1 MGTGLQR
8 NRHSPPVQLS
18 PVLLQEQQAFD
29 RLLDEPPI
37 PGPKPWS
44 DELERAAVAA
54 CAYATPHVVALR
66 SYGVSNR
73 SAYEWLSDEPP
84 AAYRSACLA
93 LAARLKNASS
103 WCERSLLARIV
114 AAGSDPKTWQANAW
128 ILERSKSFSQQYI
141 AVEAQGIGGP
151 STVVN
156 IGTLNVVQGERPR
169 ISWRDDTEVIDTP
182 ALAASLVVE
191 DKA

>member
-8 NRHSPPVQLS
+8 NRHSPTLQLS

-44 DELERAAVAA
+44 DELERAAIAA
-54 CAYATPHVVALR
+54 CAYATPPAVALR
-66 SYGVSNR
+66 SYGVGYNT
-73 SAYEWLSDEPP
+73 AYEWLSDDPP
-84 AAYRSACLA
+84 AAYRSACVA
-93 LAARLKNASS
+93 LAGRLKNASS
-103 WCERSLLARIV
+103 WCERSLLARI
-114 AAGSDPKTWQANAW
+114 ASAGSDPKFWQAHAW
-128 ILERSKSFSQQYI
+128 ILERSKAFSQQYI

-156 IGTLNVVQGERPR
+156 IGTLQVIQGERPR
-169 ISWRDDTEVIDTP
+169 ISWRDDPEVIDTP
-182 ALAASLVVE
+182 ALVE
-191 DKA
+191 HVAVEHKG